1 MTRKSIIETNALN
14 EQIGST
20 NENPHQAAFA
30 TPQPRG
36 LAAMGLT
43 PEPTEAPATPVKKE
57 KVERRNILG
66 SADAHFYFKTTS
78 AQHDIKM
85 LELVDFA
92 VEQLRQMDSE
102 ELATKLKDFLS
113 K

>member
-1 MTRKSIIETNALN
+1 MARKNIIQTEALN

-20 NENPHQAAFA
+20 NENPHQTAFSN
-30 TPQPRG
+30 PQPRG
-36 LAAMGLT
+36 LAAMQQ
-43 PEPTEAPATPVKKE
+43 TEAPEIAAPVKKE

-92 VEQLRQMDSE
+92 VEQLRQMNPE
-102 ELATKLKDFLS
+102 ELATKLKTFLN

>member
-1 MTRKSIIETNALN
+1 MTRKNIIQTDALN

-20 NENPHQAAFA
+20 NENPHQTAFA

-36 LAAMGLT
+36 LATMEQT
-43 PEPTEAPATPVKKE
+43 PTAPVKKE

-66 SADAHFYFKTTS
+66 SADAHFFFKTTS

-92 VEQLRQMDSE
+92 VEQLRQMDSD
-102 ELATKLKDFLS
+102 ELATKLKAFLN

>member
-1 MTRKSIIETNALN
+1 MTRKNIIQTDALN
-14 EQIGST
+14 EQISST
-20 NENPHQAAFA
+20 NENPHQTAFA

-36 LAAMGLT
+36 LAAMQTETAEAET
-43 PEPTEAPATPVKKE
+43 PQKKE

-66 SADAHFYFKTTS
+66 SADAHFYLKTTS

-85 LELVDFA
+85 LELIDFA
-92 VEQLRQMDSE
+92 VEQLRQMDPD
-102 ELATKLKDFLS
+102 ELTEKLQKFLN

>member
-1 MTRKSIIETNALN
+1 MARKNIIQTDALN
-14 EQIGST
+14 EQISST
-20 NENPHQAAFA
+20 NENPHQTAFA

-36 LAAMGLT
+36 LAAMEQT
-43 PEPTEAPATPVKKE
+43 PTPEAPAKKE

-78 AQHDIKM
+78 AQHNIKM

-92 VEQLRQMDSE
+92 VNQLRQMDVSE
-102 ELATKLKDFLS
+102 LETKLKAFLN

>member
-1 MTRKSIIETNALN
+1 MTRKNIIQTDALN

-20 NENPHQAAFA
+20 NENPHQTAFA

-36 LAAMGLT
+36 LAAMEQT
-43 PEPTEAPATPVKKE
+43 PAPATPVKKE

-85 LELVDFA
+85 LELIDFA
-92 VEQLRQMDSE
+92 VDQLRQMEPE
-102 ELATKLKDFLS
+102 ELATKIKQFLN

>member
-1 MTRKSIIETNALN
+1 MARKNIIQTDALN

-20 NENPHQAAFA
+20 NENPHQTAFA

-36 LAAMGLT
+36 LAAMEQI
-43 PEPTEAPATPVKKE
+43 PAPTAPVKKE

-66 SADAHFYFKTTS
+66 SADAHYFLKTTS

-85 LELVDFA
+85 LELIDFA
-92 VEQLRQMDSE
+92 VEQMREMNPE
-102 ELATKLKDFLS
+102 ELALKIKQFLN

>member
-1 MTRKSIIETNALN
+1 MARKNIIQTDALN

-20 NENPHQAAFA
+20 NENPHQTAFSS
-30 TPQPRG
+30 PQPRG
-36 LAAMGLT
+36 LAAMGQ
-43 PEPTEAPATPVKKE
+43 TEAPEVTAPVKKE

-78 AQHDIKM
+78 AQHDVKM

-92 VEQLRQMDSE
+92 VEQLRQMDPE
-102 ELATKLKDFLS
+102 ELAIKLKAFLN